1 VSSTRIIRR
10 VTLDR
15 IRRDLLVRI
24 LAPFSELFTAR
35 GLPLADLAAT
45 AQDDRS
51 VVRRVHDLLHADVSA
66 VPAELRAQLIALDAL
81 ANAAGQDALYK
92 LCPELTAV
100 RRGFEDTAAV
110 ALLEHPDAFAR
121 AKVAAQSG
129 SGLSVSD
136 FDAVSIR
143 SPRATTEACAG
154 IKAGFRPWLEAH
166 GRSRLVET
174 HVTERGSETHLKIEH
189 GRLPTTDDIVG
200 ESLDLTQM
208 TLVRAERAHIILD
221 HALGRVSIHAVHAA
235 IKELLRRLVGEHFYG
250 NPDHF
255 RRGGTYTL
263 DPLIRDL
270 VGAAAPD
277 AALGVTSVTLLGITV
292 ESPKMCTT
300 REARTADDVRSPPY
314 LQQLQDELSADG
326 VVTWAKFRL
335 VVAGSKRPIILKL
348 SATTKTLTAA
358 PEVEAIVDAWLVG
371 AGFNVVPEHRRVIEA
386 ETDAIADGPSSEM
399 G

>member
-10 VTLDR
+10 VVLDR

-24 LAPFSELFTAR
+24 LTPFADFFTAR
-35 GLPLADLAAT
+35 AVALSDLAAT

-51 VVRRVHDLLHADVSA
+51 VVRRVHELLHADVTA
-66 VPAELRAQLIALDAL
+66 VPADLRMQLVAVDAL
-81 ANAAGQDALYK
+81 ANASGQDALYR

-121 AKVAAQSG
+121 AKVPAQPG
-129 SGLSVSD
+129 GGLSFSD
-136 FDAVSIR
+136 FVAVSLR
-143 SPRATTEACAG
+143 EPRATADACAG
-154 IKAGFRPWLEAH
+154 IAASFRPWLGAH
-166 GRSRLVET
+166 GRSLLAEVYPS
-174 HVTERGSETHLKIEH
+174 ERGSETHLEIEH
-189 GRLPTTDDIVG
+189 GRLPATDDIVG
-200 ESLDLTQM
+200 ESLERTQM
-208 TLVRAERAHIILD
+208 TLVRTERAHVILD
-221 HALGRVSIHAVHAA
+221 HTLGRVSIHAVHAA

-263 DPLIRDL
+263 DPLTRDL

-277 AALGVTSVTLLGITV
+277 AALGITSVTLLGLTV
-292 ESPKMCTT
+292 ESPKMRTT
-300 REARTADDVRSPPY
+300 REANTNDDVRTAPY
-314 LQQLQDELSADG
+314 LQQLQDELSTGG

-335 VVAGSKRPIILKL
+335 VVTGAKRAVILKL
-348 SATTKTLTAA
+348 SATTKSLTAT
-358 PEVEAIVDAWLVG
+358 PEVEAAVDAWLV
-371 AGFNVVPEHRRVIEA
+371 ASGFNVVPEHRRVIEA
-386 ETDAIADGPSSEM
+386 ETDADGPSSEL